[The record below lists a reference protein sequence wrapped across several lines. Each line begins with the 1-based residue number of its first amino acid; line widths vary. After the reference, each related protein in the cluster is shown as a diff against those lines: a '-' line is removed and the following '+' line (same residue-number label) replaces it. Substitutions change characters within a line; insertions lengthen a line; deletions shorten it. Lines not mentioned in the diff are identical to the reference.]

1 MSRSYILV
9 VLFLEEESNLS
20 KIPITFGIFFVIR
33 LTKDLF
39 LNQRSGSLK
48 SQNVNKI
55 TALIWIT
62 GSSWKHGKSMETEK
76 WIKRLEKWGEEELKY
91 RKRMIKDIDQLSHAP
106 KFSSWFL
113 ALVQSLSPN
122 LFKNREGKSLYEKNS
137 SIN

>member
-55 TALIWIT
+55 TALI
-62 GSSWKHGKSMETEK
+62 
-76 WIKRLEKWGEEELKY
+76 
-91 RKRMIKDIDQLSHAP
+91 
-106 KFSSWFL
+106 
-113 ALVQSLSPN
+113 
-122 LFKNREGKSLYEKNS
+122 
-137 SIN
+137 